1 MKFLVAALII
11 SQAIA
16 NQKEDDYAKAI
27 IEKTES
33 QYRSIK
39 DYQVKMTISMKIPAF
54 RMPKKKYTVF
64 FKQPDKLEI
73 KSKGFGLL
81 PRTGMFTSPSENFDN
96 LTDVAVDKNSLNL
109 KENRVILRG
118 NLIVDSLAIK
128 MPNDYAK
135 VTFKPT
141 VDVTIDTSHWVIT
154 EVVTKIDT
162 IKIMQINNEYG
173 FVDGD
178 HFLPVRSTVEYF
190 VKDARISKWLKK
202 DIGSFIGNQ
211 QKTDIQDDMV
221 KGKITVLYSKYRVNR
236 GIDES
241 IFKKN

>member
-1 MKFLVAALII
+1 MALIM
-11 SQAIA
+11 SYATA
-16 NQKEDDYAKAI
+16 NQGEDGYAKTI
-27 IEKTES
+27 IEKTEL
-33 QYRSIK
+33 QYRLIN
-39 DYQVKMTISMKIPAF
+39 DYQVRMTISMKIPAF

-64 FKQPDKLEI
+64 FKQPDKIKI

-96 LTDVAVDKNSLNL
+96 LTDIVINKDSLGL
-109 KENRVILRG
+109 DSSSVMLRG

-141 VDVTIDTSHWVIT
+141 VDVTIDTSQWVIT
-154 EVVTKIDT
+154 GVVTKIDT

-173 FVDGD
+173 FVDGE

-202 DIGSFIGNQ
+202 DIGSFIGSQ
-211 QKTDIQDDMV
+211 QKMDIQDDMV
-221 KGKITVLYSKYRVNR
+221 KGKITVLYSKYRVNK

-241 IFKKN
+241 VFKKN

>member
-16 NQKEDDYAKAI
+16 NQEEDDYAKAI

-73 KSKGFGLL
+73 KSRGFCLL

-221 KGKITVLYSKYRVNR
+221 KGKITVLYNKYKVNR

-241 IFKKN
+241 VFKKN

>member
-16 NQKEDDYAKAI
+16 NQEEDDYAKAI

-73 KSKGFGLL
+73 KSRGFGLL

-135 VTFKPT
+135 VAFKPT

-221 KGKITVLYSKYRVNR
+221 KGKITVLYNKYKVNK

-241 IFKKN
+241 VFKKN

>member
-1 MKFLVAALII
+1 MKFLVTSLII

-16 NQKEDDYAKAI
+16 NQEEDDYAKAI

-73 KSKGFGLL
+73 KSRGFGLL

-190 VKDARISKWLKK
+190 VKDASISQWW
-202 DIGSFIGNQ
+202 
-211 QKTDIQDDMV
+211 
-221 KGKITVLYSKYRVNR
+221 
-236 GIDES
+236 
-241 IFKKN
+241 

>member
-1 MKFLVAALII
+1 MKFLLAALII
-11 SQAIA
+11 SRAIA
-16 NQKEDDYAKAI
+16 NQEQDDYAKII

-33 QYRSIK
+33 QYRSIN

-64 FKQPDKLEI
+64 FKQPDKIEI

-96 LTDVAVDKNSLNL
+96 LTDVVINKNSFDL
-109 KENRVILRG
+109 EDNRVILSG

-141 VDVTIDTSHWVIT
+141 VDVTIDTSQWVIT
-154 EVVTKIDT
+154 GVVTKIDT

-173 FVDGD
+173 FVDGN

-211 QKTDIQDDMV
+211 QKMDIQDDMV
-221 KGKITVLYSKYRVNR
+221 KGKITVLYNKYKVNR

-241 IFKKN
+241 VFKKN

>member
-16 NQKEDDYAKAI
+16 NQEEDDYAKAI

-73 KSKGFGLL
+73 KSRGFGLL

-96 LTDVAVDKNSLNL
+96 LTDVAVDKNFLNL

-221 KGKITVLYSKYRVNR
+221 KGKITVLYNKYKVNK

-241 IFKKN
+241 VFKKN

>member
-1 MKFLVAALII
+1 MKFLVAAFII

-16 NQKEDDYAKAI
+16 NQEEDDYAKAI

-64 FKQPDKLEI
+64 FKQPDKIEI

-96 LTDVAVDKNSLNL
+96 LTDVVIDKNSINL
-109 KENRVILRG
+109 KENRVILSG

-211 QKTDIQDDMV
+211 QKTDIQNDMV
-221 KGKITVLYSKYRVNR
+221 KGKITVLYNKYKVNR

-241 IFKKN
+241 VFKKN

>member
-1 MKFLVAALII
+1 MKFLLAALII
-11 SQAIA
+11 SRAIA
-16 NQKEDDYAKAI
+16 NQEQDDYAKII

-33 QYRSIK
+33 QYRSIN

-54 RMPKKKYTVF
+54 RMPKKKYTVC
-64 FKQPDKLEI
+64 FKQPDKIEI

-96 LTDVAVDKNSLNL
+96 LTDVVINKNSFDL
-109 KENRVILRG
+109 EDNRVILSG

-141 VDVTIDTSHWVIT
+141 VDVTIDTSQWVIT
-154 EVVTKIDT
+154 GVVTKIDT

-173 FVDGD
+173 FVDGN

-211 QKTDIQDDMV
+211 QKMDIQDDMV
-221 KGKITVLYSKYRVNR
+221 KGKITVLYNKYKVNR

-241 IFKKN
+241 VFKKN

>member
-27 IEKTES
+27 IDKTES

-221 KGKITVLYSKYRVNR
+221 KGKITVLYNKYRVNR

-241 IFKKN
+241 VFKKN

>member
-1 MKFLVAALII
+1 LKFLVAALII

-27 IEKTES
+27 IDKTES

-64 FKQPDKLEI
+64 FKQPNKLEI
-73 KSKGFGLL
+73 KSRGFGLL
-81 PRTGMFTSPSENFDN
+81 PRTGMFTSPNENFDN

-109 KENRVILRG
+109 KENRVVLRG

-221 KGKITVLYSKYRVNR
+221 KGKITVLYNKYKVNR

-241 IFKKN
+241 VFKKN

>member
-16 NQKEDDYAKAI
+16 NQEEDDYAKAI

-73 KSKGFGLL
+73 KSRGFGLL

-190 VKDARISKWLKK
+190 VKDSRISKWLKK

-221 KGKITVLYSKYRVNR
+221 KGKITVLYNKYKVNK

-241 IFKKN
+241 VFKKN